1 MSDLE
6 LEGRLAHV
14 TGAASG
20 IGWAIAQRLAA
31 AGARVAISDM
41 DADGA
46 VARAA
51 ELGDGHFG
59 IGADVRNMEQV
70 TAAIEASVEAL
81 GGLDLLVNNAGVE
94 IGKPI
99 VETGEEEF
107 AWLMD
112 INVNGVFRC
121 TKAAVPALAAS
132 AAAGKD
138 SAIVNIASLAGVGGV
153 PLLGAYCASKAAVI
167 RFTEVT
173 AIELREAGV
182 RANAVCPAFI
192 DTPMVERLAPAVAA
206 MTGMEFGDVVA
217 VKQGRYGTLEEV
229 AEIVAFLGSDEAAW
243 TTGSHYVLDGGLSGG
258 LL

>member
-6 LEGRLAHV
+6 LEGRRAHV

-31 AGARVAISDM
+31 GGARVAISDI
-41 DADGA
+41 DEAGA
-46 VARAA
+46 IARAA
-51 ELGDGHFG
+51 ELGSGHLG
-59 IGADVRNMEQV
+59 VRANVRSMDEV
-70 TAAIEASVEAL
+70 TAALAATVDAF
-81 GGLDLLVNNAGVE
+81 GGLDLLVNNAGIE
-94 IGKPI
+94 IGVPV
-99 VETGEEEF
+99 VETDEADF
-107 AWLMD
+107 MRLMD
-112 INVNGVFRC
+112 INVTGVFRC
-121 TKAAVPALAAS
+121 TKAAAGALAEA
-132 AAAGKD
+132 AAAGSD
-138 SAIVNIASLAGVGGV
+138 AAIVNIASVAGVGGV

-167 RFTEVT
+167 RFSEVC

-182 RANAVCPAFI
+182 RVNAVCPAFI
-192 DTPMVERLAPAVAA
+192 DTPMVQRLAPAVAA

-229 AEIVAFLGSDEAAW
+229 AEVVAFLGSSEAGW

>member
-6 LEGRLAHV
+6 LEGRRAHV

-31 AGARVAISDM
+31 GGARVAISDM
-41 DADGA
+41 DAEGA

-51 ELGDGHFG
+51 ELGSGHFG
-59 IGADVRNMEQV
+59 IGCDVRSMDEV
-70 TAAIEASVEAL
+70 TAAIEAGAEAL

-107 AWLMD
+107 MTLMD
-112 INVNGVFRC
+112 INVTGVFRC
-121 TKAAVPALAAS
+121 TKAAVPALAA
-132 AAAGKD
+132 AAAGGSD
-138 SAIVNIASLAGVGGV
+138 AAIINIASVAGVGGC

-167 RFTEVT
+167 RFSEVS
-173 AIELREAGV
+173 AIELREAGI
-182 RANAVCPAFI
+182 RCNAVCPAFI

-206 MTGMEFGDVVA
+206 MTGMQFADVVA
-217 VKQGRYGTLEEV
+217 IKQGRYGTLEEV
-229 AEIVAFLGSDEAAW
+229 AEMVAFLGSDEAAW
-243 TTGSHYVLDGGLSGG
+243 TTGSHYVLDGGISGG

>member
-31 AGARVAISDM
+31 GGARVAISDM
-41 DADGA
+41 DEEGA
-46 VARAA
+46 KARAA

-59 IGADVRNMEQV
+59 VGCDVRSMDQV
-70 TAAIEASVEAL
+70 TAAIGATVEAL

-94 IGKPI
+94 IGKPM
-99 VETGEEEF
+99 VEVEEAEF
-107 AWLMD
+107 MTLMD
-112 INVNGVFRC
+112 INVTGVFRC
-121 TKAAVPALAAS
+121 SKAATPALAAS
-132 AAAGKD
+132 AAEGKD
-138 SAIVNIASLAGVGGV
+138 ATIVNIASVAGVGGC
-153 PLLGAYCASKAAVI
+153 PLLSAYCASKAAVI
-167 RFTEVT
+167 RFSEVC

-182 RANAVCPAFI
+182 RVNAVCPAFI
-192 DTPMVERLAPAVAA
+192 DTPMVQRLAPAVAA
-206 MTGMEFGDVVA
+206 MTGMQFDDVVA

-229 AEIVAFLGSDEAAW
+229 AEVVAFLGSDEAAW
-243 TTGSHYVLDGGLSGG
+243 TTGSHYVLDGGISGG

>member
-31 AGARVAISDM
+31 GGARVAISDM
-41 DADGA
+41 DEAGA
-46 VARAA
+46 KARAA
-51 ELGDGHFG
+51 ELGSGHVG
-59 IGADVRNMEQV
+59 VGCDVRSMDQV
-70 TAAIEASVEAL
+70 TAAIAATVDAF

-94 IGKPI
+94 IGKPM
-99 VETGEEEF
+99 VETGEDEF
-107 AWLMD
+107 MQLMD
-112 INVNGVFRC
+112 INVTGVFRC
-121 TKAAVPALAAS
+121 SKAATAALAAS
-132 AAAGKD
+132 AADGKD
-138 SAIVNIASLAGVGGV
+138 AAIVNIASVAGVGGC
-153 PLLGAYCASKAAVI
+153 PLLSAYCASKAAVI
-167 RFTEVT
+167 RFSEVC
-173 AIELREAGV
+173 AIELRDAGIRV
-182 RANAVCPAFI
+182 NAVCPAFI

-229 AEIVAFLGSDEAAW
+229 ADVVAFLGSDEAAW

>member
-31 AGARVAISDM
+31 GGARVAISDM
-41 DADGA
+41 DEAGA
-46 VARAA
+46 KARAA

-59 IGADVRNMEQV
+59 VRCDVRSMDEV
-70 TAAIEASVEAL
+70 TAAIGAGVEAL

-94 IGKPI
+94 IGKPV

-107 AWLMD
+107 MMLMD

-121 TKAAVPALAAS
+121 TKAAVPALAE
-132 AAAGKD
+132 AAAGGKGA
-138 SAIVNIASLAGVGGV
+138 AIVNIASVAGVGGV

-167 RFTEVT
+167 RFSEVC
-173 AIELREAGV
+173 AIELRDAGV
-182 RANAVCPAFI
+182 RCNAVCPAFI

-206 MTGMEFGDVVA
+206 MTGMEFADVVA

-229 AEIVAFLGSDEAAW
+229 AEVVAFLGSDEAAW
-243 TTGSHYVLDGGLSGG
+243 TTGSHYVLDGGISGG